1 MSLLKEK
8 IMSIVQD
15 DLDEIE
21 KALEENLSPYFNLV
35 SEVASHII
43 FSGGKRLRPLLFVLS
58 ARICDYPDKKAVRL
72 SSIFEYLHAATLLH
86 DDIVD
91 GASLRRGKE
100 VANSIWGI
108 PISVLVG
115 DFLLARSSSLAAE
128 TGYLETTKEL
138 ARISENMSQG
148 EIYQLMR
155 KGDVNISEEEYL
167 EVIGRKTAVLF
178 QGACRVGA
186 IIAEAPEQKLSAL
199 SDYGF
204 HLGVAFQM
212 VDDLIDYTSDTA
224 TLGKE
229 IGADLKE
236 GKLTLPVIHA
246 LEVAEDQDR
255 LEIESLIA
263 KKDFS
268 HQEFDALVKK
278 LKKYD
283 GIAYTKN
290 QAAAYVA
297 KSKEAL
303 AAFASSETKETLMMI
318 ADYVLERNA

>member
-1 MSLLKEK
+1 MSLKEE
-8 IMSIVQD
+8 IFSIVQN

-21 KALEENLSPYFNLV
+21 KALEQNLSPYYNLV
-35 SEVASHII
+35 TEVASHII

-58 ARICDYPDKKAVRL
+58 ARICGFRNKKAIKL
-72 SSIFEYLHAATLLH
+72 SSIFEYLHTATLLH

-91 GASLRRGKE
+91 GASLRRGKQ

-115 DFLLARSSSLAAE
+115 DFLLARASSLAAE

-138 ARISENMSQG
+138 AQISENMSQG

-155 KGDVNISEEEYL
+155 KGDVKISEKEYL
-167 EVIGRKTAVLF
+167 EIIRRKTAVLF

-186 IIAEAPEQKLSAL
+186 TIAEASEQTRSAL
-199 SDYGF
+199 SDYGL

-212 VDDLIDYTSDTA
+212 VDDLIDYTSDTP

-246 LEVAEDQDR
+246 LEVAGERDR
-255 LEIESLIA
+255 LEIERIITNHA
-263 KKDFS
+263 FTRQDFGL
-268 HQEFDALVKK
+268 LVKK
-278 LKKYD
+278 LQHYD
-283 GIAYTKN
+283 GIDYTKN
-290 QAAAYVA
+290 QAAGHVEKA
-297 KSKEAL
+297 KEAIS
-303 AAFASSETKETLMMI
+303 AFGPSETKQTLLMI